1 MDWLLFTAILFTAT
15 YMTPLS
21 TKAII
26 SSTGV
31 FVAIAIVWVKI
42 IDFYSMPLYIHIILH

>member
-31 FVAIAIVWVKI
+31 FVAIAIVWVKM
-42 IDFYSMPLYIHIILH
+42 IDFYFLLSDESNG